1 MLLTISGL
9 PGSGTTTVSKLL
21 SEHYNVDMVSA
32 GEVFRKLADEYGMT
46 LEEFGNLAESN
57 PSIDLKIDQR
67 QQEIAN
73 QKNNCILEG
82 RLAGYMAEADNVVK
96 VWLKAPL
103 DIRVKRLMSR
113 EGGTFKD
120 VFESIEKREA
130 SENVRYKEIHGIDI
144 GDISIYDIVIETS
157 RWNQNQI
164 KDILQV
170 SIDSLGGFS

>member
-21 SEHYNVDMVSA
+21 SEYYNVDLVSA
-32 GEVFRKLADEYGMT
+32 GEVFRKLANEYNMT
-46 LEEFGNLAESN
+46 LEEFGNLAESD

-67 QQEIAN
+67 QHEIAS

-82 RLAGYMAEADNVVK
+82 RLAGYMAETDNVVK

-103 DIRVKRLMSR
+103 DIRVKRLMDR
-113 EGGTFKD
+113 EGGIFDD
-120 VFESIEKREA
+120 VFESTKKREA
-130 SENVRYKEIHGIDI
+130 SEDVRYKEIHGIDL
-144 GDISIYDIVIETS
+144 GDLSIYDIVLDTS

-164 KDILQV
+164 EDIIKV
-170 SIDSLGGFS
+170 SIDVLGGFS

>member
-21 SEHYNVDMVSA
+21 SEYYNVDLVSA
-32 GEVFRKLADEYGMT
+32 GEVFRKLASEYDMS

-57 PSIDLKIDQR
+57 SSIDLEIDQR
-67 QQEIAN
+67 QQEIAS

-82 RLAGYMAEADNVVK
+82 RLAGYMAETDNAVK

-103 DIRVKRLMSR
+103 DIRVKRLIGR
-113 EGGTFKD
+113 EGGTFDD
-120 VFESIEKREA
+120 VLESTKKREA

-144 GDISIYDIVIETS
+144 SDVSIYDLVIDTN

-164 KDILQV
+164 KNILRV